1 MAALDTMS
9 VAGGDLEPA
18 FLKQAGA
25 DFAPTPE
32 RPARIAAVAEHIAA
46 FLRRAHS
53 TLDIAICGFRLDADG
68 TDIRGLAAAHSSARR
83 S

>member
-1 MAALDTMS
+1 MAALDMMS

-46 FLRRAHS
+46 FRTHS
-53 TLDIAICGFRLDADG
+53 TLDIAICGFELDG
-68 TDIRGLAAAHSSARR
+68 YETDIRGLAAAHSSARR